1 MQEEIK
7 KFFKG
12 DIENSDEVLTKYSH
26 DSSVLEVRPEL
37 VLFPKDSLD
46 IKNLVKWVNENK
58 DKYPKLAITPRSA
71 GTCMS
76 GGSIGESLILDFTRY
91 MNKLVKEPE
100 KIKNFSNT
108 ENSADTF
115 SDVLG
120 SSSTQLDN
128 QKKYV
133 SEFSGLITVQ
143 PGMYYRDF
151 EKITLEKGM
160 ILPCFTASKN
170 LNAVGG
176 MYGNNSAGERTL
188 SYGKT
193 ENYIHQAKVI
203 FTDGNEYIV
212 KPLSKN
218 ELLNKI
224 AQNDFEGNIYKN
236 VYNLI
241 LENKEEILKAKPNV
255 SKNSAGYYLWNVVD
269 FDGVRGEDNYF
280 DLNRLLV
287 GSQGTLGI
295 TTEITFKLV
304 KEAKYRKLLVIF
316 LRDISLLPN
325 LVNQTLKH
333 KPETIESYDDKTFF
347 LVLKYIWDFI
357 KMLGF
362 RNLFKLIFSF
372 GPETLMTLKN
382 GLPRLILLVEFAG
395 DDEEKVNAQAFTAL
409 EDLKNIKKIGIHL
422 TRDDFEAKKY
432 WTIRHEAFNLIRYH
446 LKKVKSKPFI
456 DDVVVRPEKL
466 PEFFPRLYS
475 ILNAYKKD
483 MTFAIG
489 GHAGDGNLHIYTL
502 LNPKDPK
509 IKLVIEEVSEKV
521 YSLVNELGGSN
532 TAEHNDGLVRSA
544 FLPKMYNE
552 KIISL
557 FKENKEIFDPKYFLN
572 PGKKVPLKEGDLGS
586 RTFLD
591 NHISIDKA

>member
-26 DSSVLEVRPEL
+26 DASVLEVRPEL
-37 VLFPKDSLD
+37 VLFPKDSED
-46 IKNLVKWVNENK
+46 VKNLVKWVNENK
-58 DKYPKLAITPRSA
+58 SIYPNLAITPRSA

-76 GGSIGESLILDFTRY
+76 GGSIGESIILDFTRY
-91 MNKLVKEPE
+91 MNTLVNFGEQ
-100 KIKNFSNT
+100 KILKDSSAFAEGQGTHDALNLSKFST
-108 ENSADTF
+108 
-115 SDVLG
+115 
-120 SSSTQLDN
+120 
-128 QKKYV
+128 
-133 SEFSGLITVQ
+133 ITAQ

-193 ENYIHQAKVI
+193 ENFVNQAKVI
-203 FTDGNEYIV
+203 FTDGNEYV
-212 KPLSKN
+212 VRPLSKK
-218 ELLNKI
+218 ELEMKI
-224 AQNDFEGNIYKN
+224 AQGDFEGNVYKN
-236 VYNLI
+236 VYELI
-241 LENKEEILKAKPNV
+241 INNKEEIVKAKPNV
-255 SKNSAGYYLWNVVD
+255 SKNSAGYYLWNVLD
-269 FDGVRGEDNYF
+269 FMGTRGEDNYF

-295 TTEITFKLV
+295 TTEITFRLV
-304 KEAKYRKLLVIF
+304 SEAKYRKLLVIF
-316 LRDISLLPN
+316 LRDIKILPG
-325 LVNQTLKH
+325 LVNKILKH
-333 KPETIESYDDKTFF
+333 KPETLESYDDKTFF
-347 LVLKYIWDFI
+347 LVLKYIVDFI

-362 RNLFKLIFSF
+362 KNLFKLILSF
-372 GPETLMTLKN
+372 GPETLMTLRHGFPK
-382 GLPRLILLVEFAG
+382 LILLVEFAG
-395 DDEEKVNAQAFTAL
+395 DDEKLVNEQAMNAYQ
-409 EDLKNIKKIGIHL
+409 ELKHVNKIGIHL
-422 TRDDFEAKKY
+422 TRNDFEAKKY

-466 PEFFPRLYS
+466 PEFFPRLYE
-475 ILNAYKKD
+475 ILNHYKKD

-552 KIISL
+552 NIINL
-557 FKENKEIFDPKYFLN
+557 FKEAKEIFDPKYFLN
-572 PGKKVPLKEGDLGS
+572 PGKKVPLKDGGLGT
-586 RTFLD
+586 REYLD
-591 NHISIDKA
+591 AHISIDRSY

>member
-26 DSSVLEVRPEL
+26 DASVLEVRPEL
-37 VLFPKDSLD
+37 VLFPKDSED
-46 IKNLVKWVNENK
+46 VKNLVKWVNENK
-58 DKYPKLAITPRSA
+58 SIYPNLAITPRSA

-76 GGSIGESLILDFTRY
+76 GGSIGESIIIDFTRY
-91 MNKLVKEPE
+91 MNQLVKEPE
-100 KIKNFSNT
+100 KIKNSLGPRVALLNQT
-108 ENSADTF
+108 LENS
-115 SDVLG
+115 L
-120 SSSTQLDN
+120 SSQ
-128 QKKYV
+128 V
-133 SEFSGLITVQ
+133 EGLITVQ

-193 ENYIHQAKVI
+193 ENFVNQAKVI
-203 FTDGNEYIV
+203 FTDGNEYV
-212 KPLSKN
+212 VRPLSKK
-218 ELLNKI
+218 ELENKI

-236 VYNLI
+236 VYELI
-241 LENKEEILKAKPNV
+241 LNNKEEIIKAKPNV

-269 FDGVRGEDNYF
+269 FAGSRGEENYF

-295 TTEITFKLV
+295 TTEITFRLV
-304 KEAKYRKLLVIF
+304 KEAKYRKLLVVF

-325 LVNQTLKH
+325 LVNQILKH

-347 LVLKYIWDFI
+347 LVLKYIIDFI

-362 RNLFKLIFSF
+362 RNLFKLMFSF
-372 GPETLMTLKN
+372 GPEILMTLKN

-395 DDEEKVNAQAFTAL
+395 DDEEIVNQQARTAYQ
-409 EDLKNIKKIGIHL
+409 DLKNVKKIGIHL
-422 TRDDFEAKKY
+422 TRNEFEAKKY

-466 PEFFPRLYS
+466 PEFFPRLYE
-475 ILNAYKKD
+475 ILNKYKKD

-509 IKLVIEEVSEKV
+509 IKLVIEEVSEQV

-557 FKENKEIFDPKYFLN
+557 FKETKEIFDSMYLLN
-572 PGKKVPLKEGDLGS
+572 PGKKVPLAEGKLGS
-586 RTFLD
+586 RTYLD
-591 NHISIDKA
+591 NHISIDKS